1 MAKASRKTLAKDRS
15 LAAPS
20 ADAAARQLLVLGFS
34 REEVRSLST
43 GPRLQQLAEILALAR
58 QAYGQG
64 APQWLLSPEERLGNV
79 LPATLLRD
87 PHNGPNLVKQVL
99 LNSLRGTIA

>member
-1 MAKASRKTLAKDRS
+1 MAKASRKPLPKNRS
-15 LAAPS
+15 LAAPRT
-20 ADAAARQLLVLGFS
+20 DAAARQLLVLGFS
-34 REEVRSLST
+34 SDEVRALAT
-43 GPRLQQLAEILALAR
+43 GPRLVQLAEILALAR
-58 QAYGQG
+58 QAYGQS
-64 APQWLLSPEERLGNV
+64 AAQWLLTPEERLGNV